1 MWLLRV
7 SAILLALSLMIG
19 EIWRSWGVGRPVMFV
34 MDDMLIG
41 GFLIA
46 ASIAVKHET
55 IRNRLAFAGAWG
67 VSAGMLYSSF
77 FGKVFEP
84 QKAQA
89 GNWDINVLTWL
100 VGTAFVV
107 SLIGLWFSIT
117 SLGATPRPNSNE

>member
-1 MWLLRV
+1 MLLLRV
-7 SAILLALSLMIG
+7 SAVLLALSLMIG

-46 ASIAVKHET
+46 AAIAVKHET
-55 IRNRLAFAGAWG
+55 MRNRLAFAGAWG
-67 VSAGMLYSSF
+67 VATGMLYSSF
-77 FGKVFEP
+77 FGKIFEP

-100 VGTAFVV
+100 VGAAFVV

-117 SLGATPRPNSNE
+117 SLGATSRSISNE